1 MKFKA
6 GMIMSNEPG
15 VYIDGKF
22 GVRTENLIL
31 FSEDADGNIVNEP
44 LTCVPYDRAAINT
57 SLLSDE
63 ELAWV
68 NNYHAW
74 VRETLVPLLDEDTA
88 QFVIRE
94 TEPLS
99 R

>member
-1 MKFKA
+1 
-6 GMIMSNEPG
+6 MSNEPG

-31 FSEDADGNIVNEP
+31 FKDDENGNVINEP
-44 LTCVPYDRAAINT
+44 LTCVPYERDAINLD
-57 SLLSDE
+57 LLTDE
-63 ELAWV
+63 EIAWI

-74 VRETLVPLLDEDTA
+74 VKETLTPLLDDETA
-88 QFVIRE
+88 KFVAE
-94 TEPLS
+94 AAAPLS